1 MMKILHYSAVL
12 FLILFLLSGKTFS
25 QDIIYRTDGTV
36 MNIDV
41 VAIDG
46 RTIKYKL
53 PDDVSGKMYY
63 LGISVID
70 SLKDASMGTVTFQKH
85 DVPVSRIK
93 RNYIGTDLYNTMF
106 QNINL
111 SYERL
116 SPSGNTSFS
125 VELFINLN
133 PENFWGVNEYWK
145 FTHNFYM
152 YYDPFYYFTKFRFT
166 YYPFNFSLNKTGAIR
181 PYTGTSLLLGQFRKE
196 EWAINYYEEHY
207 SKKFAAV
214 ISWTIGTKIY
224 LANGFAIRADLEVS
238 VIPFL
243 VFNSPEVGIEIG
255 F

>member
-12 FLILFLLSGKTFS
+12 FLILFLLSGRTLC
-25 QDIIYRTDGTV
+25 QDIIYKTDGTV
-36 MNIDV
+36 MSIDV
-41 VAIDG
+41 VSIDG
-46 RTIKYKL
+46 GTIIYKL
-53 PDDVSGKMYY
+53 PGDVSGKLYY

-70 SLKDASMGTVTFQKH
+70 SLKDASLGGVTFPKQ
-85 DVPVSRIK
+85 DVTVGRIK

-106 QNINL
+106 RNVNL
-111 SYERL
+111 SFERL

-125 VELFINLN
+125 VELLINLN

-152 YYDPFYYFTKFRFT
+152 YYDPFYFFTKFGFT
-166 YYPFNFSLNKTGAIR
+166 YYPFNFSLNNIGAIR
-181 PYTGTSLLLGQFRKE
+181 PYLGASLLLGQIRKE
-196 EWAINYYEEHY
+196 EWTIDYYEVHY

>member
-1 MMKILHYSAVL
+1 MKIIRHSVVL
-12 FLILFLLSGKTFS
+12 FLMLILLSGRAFS

-46 RTIKYKL
+46 RTVKYKL

-70 SLKDASMGTVTFQKH
+70 SIKDASMGTVTFQKKK
-85 DVPVSRIK
+85 VPVSRIT
-93 RNYIGTDLYNTMF
+93 RNYIGTDLYNTRF

-111 SYERL
+111 SFERL

-125 VELFINLN
+125 VELLINLN
-133 PENFWGVNEYWK
+133 SENFHGVWSYWK
-145 FTHNFYM
+145 FGDNLYL
-152 YYDPFYYFTKFRFT
+152 YYDPFCFFTKVGYN
-166 YYPFNFSLNKTGAIR
+166 YYPFNFSLVKSGAVR
-181 PYTGTSLLLGQFRKE
+181 PFIGASLLMGQFKKE
-196 EWAINYYEEHY
+196 EWEEYDYYPSF

-214 ISWTIGTKIY
+214 ISWNVGTRIY
-224 LANGFAIRADLEVS
+224 LAEGFAVSADLELS

-243 VFNSPEVGIEIG
+243 VFNSLEAGIEIG